1 MLSEKGRSGRAQI
14 RSAQE
19 EHHPFPAKKGGRR
32 SLIGVRPHMGSRTIP
47 IANIPAARRSTVIYP
62 HHPGWPNL
70 LPLHEFRWPISSG

>member
-47 IANIPAARRSTVIYP
+47 IANIPAARRSTVIILITP
-62 HHPGWPNL
+62 VGLTSCHCTS
-70 LPLHEFRWPISSG
+70 FVWPISSG